1 MTTTVLTP
9 WARRACTRGPGTP
22 RRRRPP
28 LLTGAGT
35 LLVLLVALAGPLLAP
50 HSPTAQLAAPFQQ
63 PDGRF
68 LLGTDVLGR
77 DVASRVVAGGR
88 TIVLTALAGTVA
100 AGAAGVTAGVL
111 AALASRR
118 LGDLLLRCVDA
129 LAVLPALLVVL
140 VLAAGFPG
148 SHTALVASV
157 ALATVPFSTRVLRAA
172 ADTVLSSGYV
182 EAALARGDT
191 RWAVLRHDVLP
202 NIAGPALT
210 DTALRLV
217 ASLHLA
223 ATAGFLGLGPGG
235 AAPDWGRMVSENVP
249 GATLAAAPFLA
260 PALMLVLLSVCA
272 GLLAGRL
279 ADTVGRGAG

>member
-1 MTTTVLTP
+1 MTTVLTP
-9 WARRACTRGPGTP
+9 PSRRARPSRPGAP
-22 RRRRPP
+22 ARRRPP
-28 LLTGAGT
+28 LFTAAVT
-35 LLVLLVALAGPLLAP
+35 LLVLLLALLGPLAAP

-77 DVASRVVAGGR
+77 DVASRVLGGGR
-88 TIVLTALAGTVA
+88 TIVLTALAGTAA
-100 AGAAGVTAGVL
+100 AGAVGLTAGVL
-111 AALASRR
+111 AAMVSRR
-118 LGDLLLRCVDA
+118 LGDLLVRCVDA

-148 SHTALVASV
+148 SHAALVTAV
-157 ALATVPFSTRVLRAA
+157 ALATAPFSTRVLRAA
-172 ADTVLSSGYV
+172 ADPVLDSGYV

-191 RWAVLRHDVLP
+191 RRAVLRHDVLP

-217 ASLHLA
+217 AALHLT

-249 GATLAAAPFLA
+249 GATLAATPFLA
-260 PALMLVLLSVCA
+260 PALMLIVISVCV

-279 ADTVGRGAG
+279 ADTVGRGAA

>member
-1 MTTTVLTP
+1 MTTVLTP
-9 WARRACTRGPGTP
+9 PGRRARTARPSPGGRP
-22 RRRRPP
+22 RPP
-28 LLTGAGT
+28 LLAGLGTGLI
-35 LLVLLVALAGPLLAP
+35 LLLALLGPLAAP
-50 HSPTAQLAAPFQQ
+50 HSPTEQLAAPFQQ

-77 DVASRVVAGGR
+77 DVTSRVLSGGR
-88 TIVLTALAGTVA
+88 TIVLTALAGTAA
-100 AGAAGVTAGVL
+100 AGAVGVTAGVL
-111 AALASRR
+111 AAMASRR

-148 SHTALVASV
+148 SDTALVAAV
-157 ALATVPFSTRVLRAA
+157 ALATAPFSTRVLRAA

-191 RWAVLRHDVLP
+191 RRAVLRHDVLP
-202 NIAGPALT
+202 NIAGPALM

-217 ASLHLA
+217 ASLHLT

-235 AAPDWGRMVSENVP
+235 AAPGWGRMVSENAP
-249 GATLAAAPFLA
+249 GATLAATPFLA
-260 PALMLVLLSVCA
+260 PALLLVLLSVCV

-279 ADTVGRGAG
+279 ADLVGRGSA

>member
-1 MTTTVLTP
+1 MTTVLTP
-9 WARRACTRGPGTP
+9 PPRRARPSRPGTP
-22 RRRRPP
+22 ARRRPP
-28 LLTGAGT
+28 LFTAAIT
-35 LLVLLVALAGPLLAP
+35 LLLLLLALLGPLAAP

-63 PDGRF
+63 PDGQF

-77 DVASRVVAGGR
+77 DVASRVLGGGR
-88 TIVLTALAGTVA
+88 TIVLTALAGTAA
-100 AGAAGVTAGVL
+100 AGAVGLAAGVL
-111 AALASRR
+111 AAMVSRR
-118 LGDLLLRCVDA
+118 LGDLLVRCVDA

-148 SHTALVASV
+148 SHAALVTAV
-157 ALATVPFSTRVLRAA
+157 ALATAPFSTRVLRAA
-172 ADTVLSSGYV
+172 ADTVLDSGYV

-191 RWAVLRHDVLP
+191 RRAVLRHDVLP

-217 ASLHLA
+217 AALHLT

-260 PALMLVLLSVCA
+260 PALLLILISVCV

-279 ADTVGRGAG
+279 ADTVGRGAA

>member
-1 MTTTVLTP
+1 MTTVLTP
-9 WARRACTRGPGTP
+9 PPRRARPSRPGTP
-22 RRRRPP
+22 ARRRPP
-28 LLTGAGT
+28 LFTAAIT
-35 LLVLLVALAGPLLAP
+35 LLVLLLALLGPLAAP

-63 PDGRF
+63 PDGQF

-77 DVASRVVAGGR
+77 DVASRVLGGGR
-88 TIVLTALAGTVA
+88 TIVLTALAGTAA
-100 AGAAGVTAGVL
+100 AGAVGLAAGVL
-111 AALASRR
+111 AAMVSRR
-118 LGDLLLRCVDA
+118 LGDLLVRCVDA
-129 LAVLPALLVVL
+129 LAVVPALLVVL

-148 SHTALVASV
+148 SHAALVTAV
-157 ALATVPFSTRVLRAA
+157 ALATAPFSTRVLRAA
-172 ADTVLSSGYV
+172 ADTVLDSGYV

-191 RWAVLRHDVLP
+191 RRSVLRHDVLP

-217 ASLHLA
+217 AALHLT

-260 PALMLVLLSVCA
+260 PALLLILVSVCV

-279 ADTVGRGAG
+279 ADTVGRGAA

>member
-1 MTTTVLTP
+1 MTTVLAP
-9 WARRACTRGPGTP
+9 WGRRTRTGGSGTP
-22 RRRRPP
+22 RRPGPP
-28 LLTGAGT
+28 LLTATCT
-35 LLVLLVALAGPLLAP
+35 LLVLLLALAGPLVAP
-50 HSPTAQLAAPFQQ
+50 HSPTAQLATPFQQ
-63 PDGRF
+63 PDAQF
-68 LLGTDVLGR
+68 PLGTDVLGR
-77 DVASRVVAGGR
+77 DVASRVLSGGR
-88 TIVLTALAGTVA
+88 TIVLTALAGTA
-100 AGAAGVTAGVL
+100 AAGVVGMTAGVL

-172 ADTVLSSGYV
+172 ADTVLASAYV
-182 EAALARGDT
+182 ETALARGDT

-217 ASLHLA
+217 ASLHLT

-235 AAPDWGRMVSENVP
+235 ATPDWGHMVSENVP
-249 GATLAAAPFLA
+249 GATLAATPFLA
-260 PALMLVLLSVCA
+260 PALMLVLLSVCV

-279 ADTVGRGAG
+279 ADTAGRGAG

>member
-1 MTTTVLTP
+1 MTTVLTP
-9 WARRACTRGPGTP
+9 PPRRARPSRAGTP
-22 RRRRPP
+22 ARRRPP
-28 LLTGAGT
+28 LFTAAIT
-35 LLVLLVALAGPLLAP
+35 LLLLLLALLGPLAAP

-63 PDGRF
+63 PDGQF

-77 DVASRVVAGGR
+77 DVASRVLGGGR
-88 TIVLTALAGTVA
+88 TIVLTALAGTAA
-100 AGAAGVTAGVL
+100 AGAVGLAAGVL
-111 AALASRR
+111 AAMVSRR
-118 LGDLLLRCVDA
+118 LGDLLVRCVDA

-148 SHTALVASV
+148 SHAALVTAV
-157 ALATVPFSTRVLRAA
+157 ALATAPFSTRVLRAA
-172 ADTVLSSGYV
+172 ADTVLDSGYV

-191 RWAVLRHDVLP
+191 RRAVLRHDVLP

-217 ASLHLA
+217 AALHLT

-260 PALMLVLLSVCA
+260 PALLLILISVCV

-279 ADTVGRGAG
+279 ADTVGRGAA

>member
-1 MTTTVLTP
+1 MTTVLTP
-9 WARRACTRGPGTP
+9 PGRRLRAGLPGTP

-28 LLTGAGT
+28 LITGAAT
-35 LLVLLVALAGPLLAP
+35 LLVLLFALLGPLVAP

-63 PDGRF
+63 PDGHF

-77 DVASRVVAGGR
+77 DVASRVLAGGR
-88 TIVLTALAGTVA
+88 TIVLTALAGTAV
-100 AGAAGVTAGVL
+100 AGAVGTAAGVL
-111 AALASRR
+111 AVLASRR

-129 LAVLPALLVVL
+129 LAVLPGLLVVL

-148 SHTALVASV
+148 SHAALVAAV
-157 ALATVPFSTRVLRAA
+157 ALATAPFSTRVLRAA
-172 ADTVLSSGYV
+172 ADTVLGSGYV
-182 EAALARGDT
+182 EAALSRGDG

-202 NIAGPALT
+202 NIAGPALM

-217 ASLHLA
+217 ASLHLT

-249 GATLAAAPFLA
+249 GATLAAVPFLA
-260 PALMLVLLSVCA
+260 PALMLVLLSVCV

-279 ADTVGRGAG
+279 ADRAARGAV

>member
-1 MTTTVLTP
+1 MTTVLTP
-9 WARRACTRGPGTP
+9 PGRRARTARPGPGGRP
-22 RRRRPP
+22 RPP
-28 LLTGAGT
+28 LLAGLGTGLI
-35 LLVLLVALAGPLLAP
+35 LLLALLGPLAAP
-50 HSPTAQLAAPFQQ
+50 HHPTEQLAAPFQQ

-77 DVASRVVAGGR
+77 DVTSRVLSGGR
-88 TIVLTALAGTVA
+88 TIVLTALAGTAA
-100 AGAAGVTAGVL
+100 AGAVGVTAGVL
-111 AALASRR
+111 AAMASRR

-148 SHTALVASV
+148 SDTALVAAV
-157 ALATVPFSTRVLRAA
+157 ALATAPFSTRVLRAA

-191 RWAVLRHDVLP
+191 RRAVLRHDVLP
-202 NIAGPALT
+202 NIAGPALM

-217 ASLHLA
+217 ASLHLT

-235 AAPDWGRMVSENVP
+235 AAPDWGRMVSENAP
-249 GATLAAAPFLA
+249 GATLAATPFLA
-260 PALMLVLLSVCA
+260 PALLLVLLSVCV

-279 ADTVGRGAG
+279 ADLVGRGSA

>member
-1 MTTTVLTP
+1 MTTVLTP
-9 WARRACTRGPGTP
+9 PPRRARPSRPGTP
-22 RRRRPP
+22 ARRRPP
-28 LLTGAGT
+28 LFTAAIT
-35 LLVLLVALAGPLLAP
+35 LLVLLLALLGPLAAP

-63 PDGRF
+63 PDGQF

-77 DVASRVVAGGR
+77 DVASRVLGGGR
-88 TIVLTALAGTVA
+88 TIVLTALAGTAA
-100 AGAAGVTAGVL
+100 AGAVGLAAGVL
-111 AALASRR
+111 AAMVSRR
-118 LGDLLLRCVDA
+118 LGDLLVRCLDA
-129 LAVLPALLVVL
+129 LAVVPALLVVL

-148 SHTALVASV
+148 SHAALVTAV
-157 ALATVPFSTRVLRAA
+157 ALATAPFSTRVLRAA
-172 ADTVLSSGYV
+172 ADTVLDSGYV

-191 RWAVLRHDVLP
+191 RRAVLRHDVLP

-217 ASLHLA
+217 AALHLT

-260 PALMLVLLSVCA
+260 PALLLILISVCV

-279 ADTVGRGAG
+279 ADMVGRGAA

>member
-1 MTTTVLTP
+1 MTTILTP
-9 WARRACTRGPGTP
+9 SRRKARPGRSARP
-22 RRRRPP
+22 GRRRPP
-28 LLTGAGT
+28 LLTAAAT
-35 LLVLLVALAGPLLAP
+35 LLVLLLALLGPLAAP

-63 PDGRF
+63 PDGQF

-77 DVASRVVAGGR
+77 DVASRVLSGGR
-88 TIVLTALAGTVA
+88 AIVLTALAGTAA
-100 AGAAGVTAGVL
+100 AGAVGMSVGVL
-111 AALASRR
+111 AAMVSRR
-118 LGDLLLRCVDA
+118 LGDLLIRCVDA
-129 LAVLPALLVVL
+129 LAVLPSLLLVL

-148 SHTALVASV
+148 SDAALVTAV
-157 ALATVPFSTRVLRAA
+157 ALATAPFSTRVLRAA
-172 ADTVLSSGYV
+172 ADTVLDSEYV

-191 RWAVLRHDVLP
+191 RRAVLRHDVLP

-217 ASLHLA
+217 ASLHLT
-223 ATAGFLGLGPGG
+223 ATAGFLGLGQGG

-260 PALMLVLLSVCA
+260 PALLLVVLSVCV

-279 ADTVGRGAG
+279 ADTVGRGAA

>member
-1 MTTTVLTP
+1 MTTVLTP
-9 WARRACTRGPGTP
+9 PPRRARPSRAGTP
-22 RRRRPP
+22 ARRRPP
-28 LLTGAGT
+28 LVTGAVT
-35 LLVLLVALAGPLLAP
+35 LLVLLLALLGPLAAP

-63 PDGRF
+63 PDGQY

-77 DVASRVVAGGR
+77 DVASRVLGGGR
-88 TIVLTALAGTVA
+88 TIVLTALAGTAA
-100 AGAAGVTAGVL
+100 AGAVGLAAGVL
-111 AALASRR
+111 AAMVSRR
-118 LGDLLLRCVDA
+118 LGDLLVRCVDA

-148 SHTALVASV
+148 SHAALVTAV
-157 ALATVPFSTRVLRAA
+157 ALATAPFSTRVLRAA
-172 ADTVLSSGYV
+172 ADTVLDSGYV

-191 RWAVLRHDVLP
+191 RRAVLRHDVLP

-217 ASLHLA
+217 AALHLT

-260 PALMLVLLSVCA
+260 PALLLILISVCV

-279 ADTVGRGAG
+279 ADTVGRGAA

>member
-1 MTTTVLTP
+1 MTTVLTP
-9 WARRACTRGPGTP
+9 PPRRARPSRSGTP
-22 RRRRPP
+22 ARRRPP
-28 LLTGAGT
+28 LFTAAIT
-35 LLVLLVALAGPLLAP
+35 LLVLLLALLGPLAAP

-63 PDGRF
+63 PDGQF

-77 DVASRVVAGGR
+77 DVASRVLGGGR
-88 TIVLTALAGTVA
+88 TIVLTALAGTAA
-100 AGAAGVTAGVL
+100 AGAVGLAAGVL
-111 AALASRR
+111 AAMVSRR
-118 LGDLLLRCVDA
+118 LGDLLVRCVDA
-129 LAVLPALLVVL
+129 LAVAPALLVVL

-148 SHTALVASV
+148 SHAALVTAV
-157 ALATVPFSTRVLRAA
+157 ALATAAFSTRVLRAA
-172 ADTVLSSGYV
+172 ADTVLDSGYV

-191 RWAVLRHDVLP
+191 RRAVLRHDVLP

-217 ASLHLA
+217 AALHLT

-260 PALMLVLLSVCA
+260 PALLLILISVCV

-279 ADTVGRGAG
+279 ADTVGRGAA

>member
-1 MTTTVLTP
+1 MTTVLTP
-9 WARRACTRGPGTP
+9 PPRRARPSRAGTP
-22 RRRRPP
+22 ARRRRP
-28 LLTGAGT
+28 LVTGAFT
-35 LLVLLVALAGPLLAP
+35 LLVLLLALLGPLAAP

-63 PDGRF
+63 PDGQF

-77 DVASRVVAGGR
+77 DVASRVLGGGR
-88 TIVLTALAGTVA
+88 TIVLTALAGTAA
-100 AGAAGVTAGVL
+100 AGAVGLAAGVL
-111 AALASRR
+111 AAMVSRR
-118 LGDLLLRCVDA
+118 LGDLLVRCVDA
-129 LAVLPALLVVL
+129 LAVVPALLVVL

-148 SHTALVASV
+148 SHAALVTAV
-157 ALATVPFSTRVLRAA
+157 ALATAPFSTRVLRAA
-172 ADTVLSSGYV
+172 ADTVLDSGYV

-191 RWAVLRHDVLP
+191 RRAVLRHDVLP

-217 ASLHLA
+217 AALHLT

-260 PALMLVLLSVCA
+260 PALLLILISVCV

-279 ADTVGRGAG
+279 ADTVGRGAA

>member
-1 MTTTVLTP
+1 MTTVLTP
-9 WARRACTRGPGTP
+9 PGGRVRTDRPGTP

-28 LLTGAGT
+28 LITGAAT
-35 LLVLLVALAGPLLAP
+35 LLVLLFTLLGPLVAP

-63 PDGRF
+63 PDGHF

-77 DVASRVVAGGR
+77 DVASRVLAGGR
-88 TIVLTALAGTVA
+88 TIVLTALAGTAA
-100 AGAAGVTAGVL
+100 AGAVGTAVGVM
-111 AALASRR
+111 AALVSRR

-129 LAVLPALLVVL
+129 LAVLPGLLVVL

-148 SHTALVASV
+148 SRAAVVAAV
-157 ALATVPFSTRVLRAA
+157 ALATAPFSTRVLRAA
-172 ADTVLSSGYV
+172 ADTVIGSGYV
-182 EAALARGDT
+182 EAALARGDG

-202 NIAGPALT
+202 NIAGPALM

-217 ASLHLA
+217 ASLHLT

-235 AAPDWGRMVSENVP
+235 AAPDWGRMVSENAP

-260 PALMLVLLSVCA
+260 PALLLVLLSVCV

-279 ADTVGRGAG
+279 ADWAGRGAA

>member
-1 MTTTVLTP
+1 MTTVLTP
-9 WARRACTRGPGTP
+9 PPERTRPSRPGTP
-22 RRRRPP
+22 ERRRAP
-28 LLTGAGT
+28 LFTGAAT
-35 LLVLLVALAGPLLAP
+35 LLVLLVALLGPAVAP
-50 HSPTAQLAAPFQQ
+50 HSPTAQLAAPFQP
-63 PDGRF
+63 PDAQF

-77 DVASRVVAGGR
+77 DVASRVLGGGR
-88 TIVLTALAGTVA
+88 TLVLTALAGTAA
-100 AGAAGVTAGVL
+100 AGAVGLTAGVL
-111 AALASRR
+111 AAMVSRR
-118 LGDLLLRCVDA
+118 LGDLLVRCVDA

-148 SHTALVASV
+148 SRAALVTAV
-157 ALATVPFSTRVLRAA
+157 ALATAPFSTRVLRAA
-172 ADTVLSSGYV
+172 ADTVLDSGYV

-191 RWAVLRHDVLP
+191 RRAVLRHDVLP

-217 ASLHLA
+217 AALHLT
-223 ATAGFLGLGPGG
+223 ATAGFLGLGAGG

-260 PALMLVLLSVCA
+260 PALLLVVLSVCV

-279 ADTVGRGAG
+279 ADTVGRGAA

>member
-1 MTTTVLTP
+1 MTTVLTP
-9 WARRACTRGPGTP
+9 PPRRARPSRPGTP
-22 RRRRPP
+22 ARRRPP
-28 LLTGAGT
+28 LFTAAVT
-35 LLVLLVALAGPLLAP
+35 LLVLLLALLGPLAAP

-63 PDGRF
+63 PDGQF

-77 DVASRVVAGGR
+77 DVASRVLGGGR
-88 TIVLTALAGTVA
+88 TIVLTALAGTAA
-100 AGAAGVTAGVL
+100 AGAVGLAAGVL
-111 AALASRR
+111 AAMVSRR
-118 LGDLLLRCVDA
+118 LGDLLVRCVDA
-129 LAVLPALLVVL
+129 LAVVPALLVVL

-148 SHTALVASV
+148 SHTALVTAV
-157 ALATVPFSTRVLRAA
+157 ALATAPFSTRVLRAA
-172 ADTVLSSGYV
+172 ADTVLDSGYV

-191 RWAVLRHDVLP
+191 RRAVLRHDVLP

-217 ASLHLA
+217 AALHLT

-260 PALMLVLLSVCA
+260 PALLLILISVCV

-279 ADTVGRGAG
+279 ADTVGRGAA

>member
-1 MTTTVLTP
+1 MTTVLTP
-9 WARRACTRGPGTP
+9 PRRRVRPSRSGTP
-22 RRRRPP
+22 GRRRPP
-28 LLTGAGT
+28 FITGAVT
-35 LLVLLVALAGPLLAP
+35 LLVLLLALLGPLVAP

-77 DVASRVVAGGR
+77 DVASRVLGGGR
-88 TIVLTALAGTVA
+88 TLVLTALAGTAA
-100 AGAAGVTAGVL
+100 AGAVGLTAGVL
-111 AALASRR
+111 AALVSRR
-118 LGDLLLRCVDA
+118 LGDLTIRCLDA

-148 SHTALVASV
+148 SDAALVAAV
-157 ALATVPFSTRVLRAA
+157 ALATAPFSARVLRAA
-172 ADTVLSSGYV
+172 ADTVLTSGYV
-182 EAALARGDT
+182 EAAVARGDT
-191 RWAVLRHDVLP
+191 RRAVLRHDVLP
-202 NIAGPALT
+202 NIAGPALM

-217 ASLHLA
+217 AALHLT
-223 ATAGFLGLGPGG
+223 ATAGFLGLGQGG

-260 PALMLVLLSVCA
+260 PALLLVLLSVCV

-279 ADTVGRGAG
+279 ADTLGRGAA

>member
-1 MTTTVLTP
+1 MTTVLTP
-9 WARRACTRGPGTP
+9 PGRRARTARPGPAGRP
-22 RRRRPP
+22 RPP
-28 LLTGAGT
+28 LLAGLGTGLI
-35 LLVLLVALAGPLLAP
+35 LLLALLGPLAAP
-50 HSPTAQLAAPFQQ
+50 HSPTEQLAAPFQQ

-77 DVASRVVAGGR
+77 DVTSRVLSGGR
-88 TIVLTALAGTVA
+88 TIVLTALAGTAA
-100 AGAAGVTAGVL
+100 AGAVGVMAGVL
-111 AALASRR
+111 AAMASRR

-148 SHTALVASV
+148 SDTALVAAV
-157 ALATVPFSTRVLRAA
+157 ALATAPFSTRVLRAA

-191 RWAVLRHDVLP
+191 RRAVLRHDVLP
-202 NIAGPALT
+202 NIAGPALM

-217 ASLHLA
+217 ASLHLT

-235 AAPDWGRMVSENVP
+235 AAPDWGRMVSENAP
-249 GATLAAAPFLA
+249 GATLAATPFLA
-260 PALMLVLLSVCA
+260 PALLLVLLSVCV

-279 ADTVGRGAG
+279 ADLVGRGSA